1 MVTKTNTSLIELH
14 TPPPCYKHKKEN
26 KTGVN
31 IYETDTKI

>member
-14 TPPPCYKHKKEN
+14 TPSCYKHKKEN